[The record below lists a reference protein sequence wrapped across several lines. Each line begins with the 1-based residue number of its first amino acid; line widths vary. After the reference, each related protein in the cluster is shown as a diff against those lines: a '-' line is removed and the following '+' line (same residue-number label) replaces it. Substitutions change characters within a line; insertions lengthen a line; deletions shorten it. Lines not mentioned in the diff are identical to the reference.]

1 MRSNSIVKVEF
12 RGGELEAVKK
22 DGKVW
27 VSVRRVC
34 EALGIDVESQR
45 KKLKDE
51 ARAPW
56 AVTVMMT
63 ATGPDG
69 KNYQTFMIDLDSFP
83 MWLGTIDA
91 SRVREEIRPMLITYQ
106 KEAAIVLRD
115 HFFGKRTETPEEK
128 EARLWARE
136 RRLMAQQ
143 KARGWRIFRRLAEES
158 QRTELV
164 KTFDVRI
171 AETLTGDSHPELLP
185 VAGERAEWMS
195 PAEIGEQLD
204 VTAHRVGLTI
214 SELWGRGRDDIE
226 DIREVRMSTAPN
238 GKQITMSYY
247 SPRAVALIKQRLTNF
262 GYCSVEETPV
272 MKMKRENLDLYPEK
286 YGDRP

>member
-1 MRSNSIVKVEF
+1 MRANSIIRVEF

-22 DGKVW
+22 NGKVW

-34 EALGIDVESQR
+34 EALGLDADAQQR
-45 KKLKDE
+45 KLRDKD
-51 ARAPW
+51 RTPW
-56 AVTVMMT
+56 STTAMMT
-63 ATGPDG
+63 VVAGDG
-69 KNYQTFMIDLDSFP
+69 KKREQFMVDLDSFP
-83 MWLGTIDA
+83 MWLGTIEA
-91 SRVREEIRPMLITYQ
+91 SRVREEIRPMLVTYQ

-115 HFFGKRTETPEEK
+115 HFFGKHTETPEEK

-204 VTAHRVGLTI
+204 VTANRVGLII

-247 SPRAVALIKQRLTNF
+247 SPRAIGLIKQRLVNL
-262 GYCSVEETPV
+262 GHCIEGETPV

-286 YGDRP
+286 YRDRP